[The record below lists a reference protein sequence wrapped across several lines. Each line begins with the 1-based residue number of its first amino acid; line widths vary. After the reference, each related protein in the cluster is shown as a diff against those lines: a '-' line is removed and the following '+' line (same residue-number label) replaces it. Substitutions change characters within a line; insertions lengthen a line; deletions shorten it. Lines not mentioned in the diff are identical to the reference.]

1 MFASLNWLKEL
12 VDIPVDVPTLAQ
24 RLTDTGVEVEGLEV
38 PVPLFRGAVT
48 ARIASIAKHP
58 DRPDLFVL
66 YVDAGSRKGACVT
79 AAGNLKEGDMV
90 PWGLPGCVLAD
101 GTEVSTRDFQGVV
114 SEGMVLSAEEIGLPG
129 IADEFGILRLGEG
142 FTRGEDARKALGLDD
157 TVLELSITPD
167 RGDLLSMVGMAR
179 EISAIFP
186 EARYRGISPVIPPRA
201 PMLDDFEGITLVDP
215 GCPFYAL
222 GSIEKVRIMP
232 SPVKARIR
240 LLLSGMRPI
249 SNVVDAT
256 NLVMLLV
263 GQPLHAFDDARLP
276 AREIT
281 VRLARGGEMILTLDG
296 KTRVLDGEDL
306 LITSGGKPVAVAGVM
321 GGEESEISDGTTRV
335 LLESAHFDS
344 IKVSRAS
351 RKLGIPSE
359 AAYRFSRFVDP
370 CKAKVALAVAMDMMA
385 AWGAGVPGGWI
396 AAGETLQKERKVA
409 LTSAVLGKIIG
420 TGDLDMAT
428 AILGRLG
435 ISTDDRDS
443 SIRFYRIPSFR
454 PDISIEEDL
463 IEEVARIRGYDKI
476 EAILPPVMHATGDI
490 TDRMRAERA
499 VRSTAMARGYS
510 EVVTYCFVPPAA
522 VAMLRFPESDP
533 RSSPVVL
540 SNPLSVDM
548 SVLRTTLAPGLI
560 QALLKNISSGWRRAI
575 RIFETGMVFFGK
587 GQEVEEIFRLGGCV
601 CPGVDNRSPWGE
613 QETEDFHSVAA
624 DIEAIFASRG
634 VALDL
639 VPGSEPFGHVG
650 KTARILAGGN
660 DIGYLLTLK
669 PEIESEMELPA
680 PVFLFE
686 LDMEPLV
693 HNGKA
698 AFGEVRKYPPVFR
711 DISLVVKEGVYSS
724 EVLVLLRELGG
735 RLLEDVRLFDIYK
748 GKGIPEGHR
757 SLAYTLAYR
766 DPEKTLR
773 DDDVDQIHGKLRDKL
788 VQRGIRLR

>member
-12 VDIPVDVPTLAQ
+12 VDIPVDTPMLAQ

-38 PVPLFRGAVT
+38 PVALFRGAVT
-48 ARIASIAKHP
+48 ARVVSIAIHP
-58 DRPDLFVL
+58 GRPDLFVL
-66 YVDAGSRKGACVT
+66 TVDAGKRKGVCVT
-79 AAGNLKEGDMV
+79 AARNLEEGDVV
-90 PWGLPGCVLAD
+90 PWGPPGCVLAD
-101 GTEVSTRDFQGVV
+101 GTEISCRDFQGVT

-129 IADEFGILRLGEG
+129 IADEYGILRMGEG
-142 FTRGEDARKALGLDD
+142 FTPGEDARAALGLDD

-167 RGDLLSMVGMAR
+167 RGDLLSMVGLAR
-179 EISAIFP
+179 EVSALFP
-186 EARYRGISPVIPPRA
+186 EARYKGITPAIQPRA
-201 PMLDDFEGITLVDP
+201 SRLDGFEGITLTDS

-222 GSIEKVRIMP
+222 GALEGVNIKP
-232 SPVKARIR
+232 SPMRARVR

-276 AREIT
+276 GRDIT
-281 VRLARGGEMILTLDG
+281 VRLAREGEMILTLDG

-321 GGEESEISDGTTRV
+321 GGEESEISGDTTRV

-370 CKAKVALAVAMDMMA
+370 CKAETALAVAMEMMA
-385 AWGAGVPGGWI
+385 SWGAGVPSGWI
-396 AAGETLQKERKVA
+396 AAGEAAQKERKVA
-409 LTSAVLGKIIG
+409 LTSKVLGKIIG

-428 AILGRLG
+428 AILERLG
-435 ISTDDRDS
+435 ISTGDHDPSVRHYS
-443 SIRFYRIPSFR
+443 IPSFR

-463 IEEVARIRGYDKI
+463 IEEVARIRGYDKVAA
-476 EAILPPVMHATGDI
+476 ELPPVMHATGDI

-510 EVVTYCFVPPAA
+510 EVVTYCFVSPQSIAA
-522 VAMLRFPESDP
+522 LRFPGPDP
-533 RSSPVVL
+533 RSSPVAL

-548 SVLRTTLAPGLI
+548 SVLRTTLVPGLV
-560 QALLKNISSGWRRAI
+560 QAVLKNISSGWRRAI
-575 RIFETGMVFFGK
+575 RIFETGMVFFRRGR
-587 GQEVEEIFRLGGCV
+587 EVEEVFKLGGCV
-601 CPGVDNRSPWGE
+601 CTGVDSRSPWGD
-613 QETEDFHSVAA
+613 QGTEDFHSVAA

-634 VALDL
+634 VAVDL
-639 VPGSEPFGHVG
+639 VPGTEPFGHAG
-650 KTARILAGGN
+650 KTARVLADGR
-660 DIGYLLTLK
+660 DVGYLSALE

-680 PVFLFE
+680 PAFLFE
-686 LDMEPLV
+686 LDMGPLV
-693 HNGKA
+693 HDGKA
-698 AFGEVRKYPPVFR
+698 TFGEVRKYPPVFR

-724 EVLVLLRELGG
+724 DVLALIRELGG
-735 RLLEDVRLFDIYK
+735 PLLEEVRLFDIYK

-766 DPEKTLR
+766 DPERTLR
-773 DDDVDQIHGKLRDKL
+773 DDEVDQVQGRLRDQL
-788 VQRGIRLR
+788 AQRGIRLR